1 MLAAAE
7 AGQPQAIA
15 LLEKAPRI
23 EHPYY
28 WHAFADLTTERQQG
42 MGVGPIPYS
51 AIQNIASE
59 DNLSPTETAW
69 LHYIIRALDNHY
81 LDKQAK
87 RLAKQSKPSAK

>member
-15 LLEKAPRI
+15 MLEKAPRI
-23 EHPYY
+23 EYQYY

-51 AIQNIASE
+51 SIRDMAAEDRLSSSE
-59 DNLSPTETAW
+59 AATF
-69 LHYIIRALDNHY
+69 HYVIRALDNHF
-81 LDKQAK
+81 LDQQSKH
-87 RLAKQSKPSAK
+87 LAKKAKSSTK